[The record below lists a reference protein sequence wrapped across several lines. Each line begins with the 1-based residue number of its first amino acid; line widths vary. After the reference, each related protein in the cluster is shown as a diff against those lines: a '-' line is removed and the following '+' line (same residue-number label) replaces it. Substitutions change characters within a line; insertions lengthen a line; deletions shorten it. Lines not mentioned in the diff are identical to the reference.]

1 MPVILGGNTS
11 IYLASLTPPAPVS
24 FLLDDY
30 PGAAAAYSLR
40 KLRSAYSGNCIRVR
54 RSSDDLEQDI
64 GFISN
69 VLDTASLLTFCG
81 AGDGFVT
88 RIYDQSGVNNYAGQS
103 TLFRQ
108 PLIVSSGAV
117 ITRNSK
123 PSMLLFAVSTERFLE
138 ELLTSTIATVSHSA
152 FILRAP
158 DFSASTFGSSGL
170 SSTSSTNQYE
180 SIASSSTNII
190 GAFRNGGVEN
200 LITGLAYTNNQL
212 YIISRHTTGTSNRL
226 LAVNNT
232 NTYTSATTLASFNA
246 TYILLNRVRRSDVAT
261 GRGYI
266 SEYVLFNSDQT
277 SNRTGI
283 ETNMNAFYSTY

>member
-1 MPVILGGNTS
+1 MPK
-11 IYLASLTPPAPVS
+11 ASAPYNY
-24 FLLDDY
+24 LLDDY
-30 PGAAAAYSLR
+30 PGASAAYSLR
-40 KLRSAYSGNCIRVR
+40 KLRSAYSGSAIRVR
-54 RSSDDLEQDI
+54 RSSDNTEQDI
-64 GFISN
+64 GFSN
-69 VLDTASLLTFCG
+69 NFLDESSLLSFCG

-88 RIYDQSGVNNYAGQS
+88 RIYDQSGVNNYAGQG
-103 TLFRQ
+103 TLNRQ

-123 PSMLLFAVSTERFLE
+123 PSMLLFAGSTERFLE

-158 DFSASTFGSSGL
+158 DFSASTLGSFGL
-170 SSTSSTNQYE
+170 SSTSSINQYE
-180 SIASSSTNII
+180 SIASSSTNITA
-190 GAFRNGGVEN
+190 AFRNGGTEN
-200 LITGLAYTNNQL
+200 VITGLAYTNNQL

-246 TYILLNRVRRSDVAT
+246 TYVVLNRVRRSDTIT
-261 GRGYI
+261 GRGYL
-266 SEYVLFNSDQT
+266 SEYVLFNSNQT

-283 ETNMNAFYSTY
+283 ETNMNSFYSTY